1 MSSSIAVEITDNHE
15 NSSLKNTA
23 RFYTENNARM
33 RVFFNYSH
41 VEFKL
46 VALLFER
53 GCSLKIS

>member
-15 NSSLKNTA
+15 ISLLKNTA
-23 RFYTENNARM
+23 RFYTEKTARM
-33 RVFFNYSH
+33 RVFFNYFP

-46 VALLFER
+46 VALLFES